1 MSMNITLTSEE
12 ILLIQE
18 KRAEQKRMEEELKKS
33 FDHYKENRIKSE
45 KNRLERNE
53 QDSEK
58 LKQTYES
65 MFNDLA
71 KVSKDYRL
79 DTEKIEYVVEVR
91 LYNIDDN
98 GYEIRSD
105 EPREVV
111 TLNSYHYRH
120 VIKYT
125 GKVPEG
131 HSYHVALVEK
141 YSRYSGR
148 TNGYKMQVQGTGIST
163 WDKRGQMTNPKS
175 VHQRILDIVESA
187 FKQIEYKTQ
196 RELSTNRIADR
207 FKLEFSKFNNKVDFD
222 GRNEFK
228 VTLDNNISVTFY
240 GHEDGNGNITF
251 NNPKIN
257 LPYNKFDIKDLLEVL
272 NLAKGGE

>member
-1 MSMNITLTSEE
+1 MNITLTSEE

-18 KRAEQKRMEEELKKS
+18 KRAEEKRMEEELRKS

-45 KNRLERNE
+45 TNRLERNQ
-53 QDSEK
+53 QDAEK

-65 MFNDLA
+65 MFANLV
-71 KVSKDYRL
+71 KVSKDYSL
-79 DTEKIEYVVEVR
+79 DTKRIDYVVEIS
-91 LYNIDDN
+91 LYDIDDN
-98 GYEIRSD
+98 GYEIRSG

-111 TLNSYHYRH
+111 KLNSYHYKH

-131 HSYHVALVEK
+131 HSYHVALHEK

-148 TNGYKMQVQGTGIST
+148 ANGYKMQVQGTGIST

-175 VHQRILDIVESA
+175 VHQRLIEHVESA
-187 FKQIEYKTQ
+187 FNQIEYRSQ
-196 RELSTNRIADR
+196 RELSTKRIADK
-207 FKLEFSKFNNKVDFD
+207 FKLEFSEFNNKVEFD
-222 GRNEFK
+222 GRNEFV
-228 VTLDNNISVTFY
+228 VTLDNNISVVFY

-257 LPYNKFDIKDLLEVL
+257 LPYNKFEIKGLLEVL
-272 NLAKGGE
+272 NLVKGGE

>member
-1 MSMNITLTSEE
+1 MNITLTSEE

-18 KRAEQKRMEEELKKS
+18 KRAEEKRMEEELKKS

-141 YSRYSGR
+141 HSRYSGR

>member
-1 MSMNITLTSEE
+1 
-12 ILLIQE
+12 
-18 KRAEQKRMEEELKKS
+18 
-33 FDHYKENRIKSE
+33 
-45 KNRLERNE
+45 
-53 QDSEK
+53 
-58 LKQTYES
+58 
-65 MFNDLA
+65 
-71 KVSKDYRL
+71 
-79 DTEKIEYVVEVR
+79 
-91 LYNIDDN
+91 
-98 GYEIRSD
+98 
-105 EPREVV
+105 
-111 TLNSYHYRH
+111 
-120 VIKYT
+120 
-125 GKVPEG
+125 
-131 HSYHVALVEK
+131 
-141 YSRYSGR
+141 
-148 TNGYKMQVQGTGIST
+148 MQVQGTGIST

-187 FKQIEYKTQ
+187 FKQNEYKTQ